1 MALKEMNMRMISCP
15 RLLWG
20 STDNEFASWKFS
32 LEIALSIEWD
42 FISSKVC
49 FKKPLTTVQSN
60 RDICHLSLADPKQSL
75 RGVQVEQ
82 DPLLGMPVNQVLLEM
97 FWNCAEEYLSPYL
110 SATSAG
116 RQKRQL
122 GEPLDQSVTPCA
134 CCFVVTA
141 DNKYIM
147 ACGYWDN
154 SFKCFSADSGENLDK

>member
-1 MALKEMNMRMISCP
+1 M
-15 RLLWG
+15 
-20 STDNEFASWKFS
+20 KFS
-32 LEIALSIEWD
+32 LEIAFSIEWD
-42 FISSKVC
+42 FISSKIC

-60 RDICHLSLADPKQSL
+60 RDICHLSLADPKKSL

-82 DPLLGMPVNQVLLEM
+82 DPLLGMPVNQICLTYFEIVLRYIYRLT
-97 FWNCAEEYLSPYL
+97 YQLH
-110 SATSAG
+110 SAG

-154 SFKCFSADSGENLDK
+154 SFKCFSADSGEKFAINRNVRVWVPAR